1 MKTFLLVLKLPT
13 VATSHIKVKVY
24 KYRSVWDKTDV
35 FLIDTVYIAIYM
47 HMTK

>member
-13 VATSHIKVKVY
+13 VATSHIKVY